1 MGELRICLGMLKLS
15 IRSQLRYKAALALQA
30 LGQFTITAIEFA
42 GIYLLFERFG
52 SFRDWGLAEL
62 AFLYGYVDLA
72 FSCADGLAYGFDTMG
87 SLVKSGDFDRLL
99 ARPVSPFVQLIGR
112 ELTLRRAGRLLQGL
126 AVFIGGA
133 AALARGGTAWYA
145 PLPLLALAAGWLAG
159 FAVFFCVFMAQ
170 GAMTFWTTESTE
182 AMNAFS
188 YGGRQAAA
196 YPMSAYRAWLRT
208 LFVALVPV
216 GGAMYLPACFA
227 LGRPAF
233 PGWPLWLGA
242 AGPLLAIPFC
252 YGIYRLWQRGL
263 RRYQSG
269 GG

>member
-1 MGELRICLGMLKLS
+1 MGELRVCLGMLRLS
-15 IRSQLRYKAALALQA
+15 IRSQLRYKSALALQA

-52 SFRDWGLAEL
+52 TFRGWDLAEL
-62 AFLYGYVDLA
+62 AFIYGYVDLA
-72 FSCADGLAYGFDTMG
+72 FSCADGLAYGFDSMG

-112 ELTLRRAGRLLQGL
+112 ELTLRRAGRFFQGL

-133 AALARGGTAWYA
+133 AALARGGPAWYA
-145 PLPLLALAAGWLAG
+145 PAKLLVLAAGWLAG

-170 GAMTFWTTESTE
+170 GALSFWTTESTE

-196 YPMSAYRAWLRT
+196 YPMSGYRAWLRT

-233 PGWPLWLGA
+233 PGWPIWLGA

-252 YGIYRLWQRGL
+252 YGIYRIWLVGL